1 VSTSGSAASH
11 HMLIGVYKRLARLN
25 FSSVRCED
33 SIGGTKVLTVPLI
46 FTAAMLTIIGLVL
59 FNAARS

>member
-1 VSTSGSAASH
+1 
-11 HMLIGVYKRLARLN
+11 M
-25 FSSVRCED
+25 
-33 SIGGTKVLTVPLI
+33 LTVPLI